1 MLPILSIDVSREQ
14 DVVAARQRAR
24 QIAGLLGFEQQDQVR
39 IATAVSEIARNA
51 FRYARGGTVAFALE
65 GRTAPQLLRIRVT
78 DSGPGI
84 PHLDDV
90 LGGRFRS
97 DSGMGLGIVGTR
109 RLMDRFDIET
119 RAGDGT
125 VVTLGKL
132 LPSRAP
138 VVGPAEL
145 RRVTERLAAERPGG
159 LLEELQAQNRELLA
173 SLDDLRRRQ
182 EELERLNHELE
193 DTNRGVVAL
202 YAELDE
208 KADHLRRADEMK
220 SRFLSNMS
228 HEFRTP
234 LNSMLALTQLLSDR
248 VDGDLTPE
256 QETQVLLIRKA
267 AQDLSELVNDLLDLA
282 KVEAGK
288 IAVRAAPFEV
298 SNLFGALRGMLRPL
312 LVSDAVRLVF
322 DEPVDMPGL
331 ETDEAK
337 VSQILRNF
345 ISNALKF
352 TERGEVRVRARYQ
365 PEDGLVA
372 FSVSDTGI
380 GIAPEDQDRIFL
392 EFTQLESPLQRRVKG
407 TGLGLPLSRRLA
419 ELLGG
424 HLEVVSAPGVGS
436 TFCAYIPAV
445 YPGSAG
451 EDPVLA
457 DDWAPDASRQQVLV
471 VEDSPDA
478 LLVYDRFLRGTRW
491 QLLPARSLREAR
503 QALAQVTPAA
513 IVLDIVLRG
522 EDTWR
527 LLAQLK
533 EDEATRQVPV
543 IVVSTIDDQR
553 KGLALGADEYALK
566 PVERQWLLERL
577 EGLTSGG
584 RAVRRALL
592 IDDDADARYT
602 LRRYLEGHA
611 WQVTET
617 ESGAEGLRLART
629 ERPDVVFLDL
639 VMPGLDGAKVLAALR
654 AEPVTRD
661 VPVIIATSRAL
672 ERVEVESLT
681 RLGATMLPKASLT
694 DEDAPV
700 RVHDALVTAGV
711 APAPSE
717 SAR

>member
-1 MLPILSIDVSREQ
+1 
-14 DVVAARQRAR
+14 
-24 QIAGLLGFEQQDQVR
+24 VR

-65 GRTAPQLLRIRVT
+65 GRTPPQLLRIRVS
-78 DSGPGI
+78 DRGPGI

-119 RAGDGT
+119 RVGDGT
-125 VVTLGKL
+125 IVTLGKL
-132 LPSRAP
+132 LPPRAP
-138 VVGPAEL
+138 VVATPEL

-234 LNSMLALTQLLSDR
+234 LNSMLALTQLLCDR

-288 IAVRAAPFEV
+288 IAVRAASFEV
-298 SNLFGALRGMLRPL
+298 ANLFGALRGMLRPL
-312 LVSDAVRLVF
+312 LVTDAVRLVF
-322 DEPVDMPGL
+322 DEPVDVPAL
-331 ETDEAK
+331 QTDEAK

-352 TERGEVRVRARYQ
+352 TERGEVRVKARYQ
-365 PEDGLVA
+365 PEDGMVA

-407 TGLGLPLSRRLA
+407 TGLGLPLSRKLA

-436 TFCAYIPAV
+436 TFSAYIPAV
-445 YPGSAG
+445 YSGATGDEVAGAGGS
-451 EDPVLA
+451 
-457 DDWAPDASRQQVLV
+457 WAPDASRQPVLA
-471 VEDSPDA
+471 VEDAPDA

-491 QLLPARSLREAR
+491 QLLPARSVREAR
-503 QALAQVTPAA
+503 QALAQVSPAA
-513 IVLDIVLRG
+513 IILDIVLRG

-533 EDEATRQVPV
+533 EDEATRHVPV

-553 KGLALGADEYALK
+553 KGLALGADEYAMK
-566 PVERQWLLERL
+566 PVDRQWLLARL
-577 EGLTSGG
+577 EALTSGV
-584 RAVRRALL
+584 RAAPCALL
-592 IDDDADARYT
+592 IDDEAHARYT

-611 WQVTET
+611 WQVIET
-617 ESGAEGLRLART
+617 DSGADGLRLARA

-672 ERVEVESLT
+672 ERAEIEGLT
-681 RLGATMLPKASLT
+681 RLGATMLPKALLT
-694 DEDAPV
+694 GQDAPV
-700 RVHDALVTAGV
+700 HVHDALVRAGV